1 MKIGIIGLAG
11 SGKATVFDA
20 LTGEL
25 SGPEHKMENRV
36 GTKQAPDPRVDVLS
50 RMYNPKKT
58 TYAQVEYFLPGV
70 SGQKKD
76 ESAWAQVRNA
86 DALISVIRNF
96 SMYGL
101 EAPKPLEDFR
111 ALDQE
116 LIFSDMVVVEKRL
129 ERIEADRKRG
139 KEINNDEL
147 SLLNE
152 CKKALDSETPLR
164 RFPELAQEP
173 LLRGFA
179 FLSGKPLLVLF
190 NNDDED
196 DGLPDVGELA
206 SGEECQIIRG
216 KLEREL
222 GDMSPEEAAEFLAE
236 FGITS
241 SALDRVIK
249 KSYEI
254 LGLISFFTVG
264 EDEVKA
270 WTIKRGTPALEAA
283 GVIHSDIQKGF
294 IRAEV
299 VGYDDLMEAGS
310 LNEAK
315 KRGTLRL
322 EGKTYEVKDG
332 DVVHFRFNV

>member
-20 LTGEL
+20 LTGEI

-36 GTKQAPDPRVDVLS
+36 GTKPAPDGRVDALS

-58 TYAQVEYFLPGV
+58 TYAQVEYYLPG
-70 SGQKKD
+70 STGQKKD
-76 ESAWAQVRNA
+76 EGAWTQVRDA
-86 DALISVIRNF
+86 DALIMAVRNF
-96 SMYGL
+96 SVYGL
-101 EAPKPLEDFR
+101 EPPRPRDDFR
-111 ALDQE
+111 KLDQE
-116 LIFSDMVVVEKRL
+116 LIFSDLVVTEKRL
-129 ERIEADRKRG
+129 ERLEADRRRG
-139 KEINNDEL
+139 KEVKQEEL
-147 SLLNE
+147 SLLIE
-152 CKKALDSETPLR
+152 CKTALDAETPLR
-164 RFPELAQEP
+164 KFPHLARAP

-179 FLSGKPLLVLF
+179 FLSAKPLLVLF

-196 DGLPDVGELA
+196 DGLPEVGDLGA
-206 SGEECQIIRG
+206 REECQVIRG

-222 GDMSPEEAAEFLAE
+222 GQMSPEEAAEFLTE

-254 LGLISFFTVG
+254 MGLISFFTVG

-270 WTIKRGTPALEAA
+270 WTIRRGTPALEAA
-283 GVIHSDIQKGF
+283 GAIHSDIQKGF

-299 VGYDDLMEAGS
+299 VGYDDLIAAGS

-315 KRGTLRL
+315 KRATLRL
-322 EGKTYEVKDG
+322 EGKTYEVQDG